1 MLNSQRPSSAK
12 TPISLVPDSEPLPPV
27 VHPQTSTSASEYKIR
42 LLSLYIAEVQ
52 QTGRIDYPELV
63 QYLDQVYAVENASEG
78 AQILPDIC
86 DVLLQNLELAQADI
100 LTASGK
106 IQILLNTLADALVQK
121 HLTDDIEQQVRS
133 GIREE
138 TQRFLKAAEY
148 VLDTAQQHTV
158 QPQFRFW
165 KSRSTPEEIEAE
177 HLRKSINDLKYI
189 RQYLAEHLQ
198 IRELIKEFVPAEGKI
213 GNFYRMQKYIE
224 FAPCAADLLG
234 NFLQQALQR
243 KIAGGT
249 KFVTPKSYR

>member
-1 MLNSQRPSSAK
+1 MLNSQHPSSAK
-12 TPISLVPDSEPLPPV
+12 TRISLVPDSEPLPPV
-27 VHPQTSTSASEYKIR
+27 VHPQPSASELEHKTR

-78 AQILPDIC
+78 AEILPDIC
-86 DVLLQNLELAQADI
+86 DILLQNLELAQADI

-106 IQILLNTLADALVQK
+106 IQILLNTLADALAQK

-138 TQRFLKAAEY
+138 TQRFLKATEY
-148 VLDTAQQHTV
+148 LLDTAEQHTV
-158 QPQFRFW
+158 QRQFRFW
-165 KSRSTPEEIEAE
+165 KSRSSPEEIEAE
-177 HLRKSINDLKYI
+177 DLRKSINDLKYI
-189 RQYLAEHLQ
+189 RQYLAEHLR
-198 IRELIKEFVPAEGKI
+198 IRELIEEFVPAEGKI
-213 GNFYRMQKYIE
+213 GNFHRLHRYLE
-224 FAPCAADLLG
+224 LAPSVADLLG